1 MKAGERVVDVIADV
15 LRHEERRYQ
24 AMIERDFE
32 ALDRLLADD
41 LVYTHNNAIVD
52 DKPALFKRLRDRV
65 AVYLKIVRSDVQV
78 RVFGSTA
85 VVTGKADITTE
96 KSNPVVRFVNVW
108 VRHGD
113 GWQNAIWQA
122 TPIQK
127 Q

>member
-1 MKAGERVVDVIADV
+1 MKAGERVEDVIADV

-24 AMIERDFE
+24 AMIDRDFE
-32 ALDRLLADD
+32 ALDGLLADD

-78 RVFGSTA
+78 RVFGTTA
-85 VVTGKADITTE
+85 VVTGTADITTE

-122 TPIQK
+122 TPIPK

>member
-1 MKAGERVVDVIADV
+1 MKAGERVEDVIADV